1 MSLSCLLI
9 LIIKNVKG
17 FDWLL
22 SSVIE
27 RILSCIILH
36 SLLNIVFYST
46 VPRYSSFKNV
56 PSLCFA
62 RYEDFSNWY
71 FSVRG
76 CLPGFRIL
84 FCCSLRYCWV
94 LVYLLVFR
102 FLLKIVRISKLFS
115 LCILI
120 LFYKYSCLS
129 TNRNI
134 ISFSESQTLNV
145 DPITENHAKVSR
157 RSSGKNFLKFFRIAF

>member
-84 FCCSLRYCWV
+84 FCCSLILLSAGLPFSFQICWKLSVFQSSFHYVFLYCSTNI
-94 LVYLLVFR
+94 LVF
-102 FLLKIVRISKLFS
+102 LQIEISYLSLNLKLWMLIPS
-115 LCILI
+115 L
-120 LFYKYSCLS
+120 KTTQKCLEEAVGRTS
-129 TNRNI
+129 
-134 ISFSESQTLNV
+134 
-145 DPITENHAKVSR
+145 
-157 RSSGKNFLKFFRIAF
+157 